1 MCQLPVQRQKAG
13 KVPKKFGGTGGQ
25 RGQGRDSDMTAT
37 DGSRP
42 PDRDDRT
49 RSGADRPDGPDVPT
63 PRVKFLRATRQLMRG
78 SRALI
83 TGGDAGIGRV
93 IAVGLAKE
101 GVDVAI
107 AYGLD
112 EPTDDAARTA
122 TLVEQEGRRCV
133 VMRGDLSDED
143 TCQQAVNEVVAE
155 LGGIDILVHV
165 TAIQSGFAD
174 CERLEDDGGQRKF
187 RTNLFSFFMAT
198 RRPTPPFRKR
208 KGRRSASEDLI

>member
-1 MCQLPVQRQKAG
+1 
-13 KVPKKFGGTGGQ
+13 
-25 RGQGRDSDMTAT
+25 
-37 DGSRP
+37 
-42 PDRDDRT
+42 
-49 RSGADRPDGPDVPT
+49 
-63 PRVKFLRATRQLMRG
+63 MRG

-107 AYGLD
+107 AYSLD

-155 LGGIDILVHV
+155 LGGIDILVNV
-165 TAIQSGFAD
+165 TAIQSGSAD
-174 CERLEDDGGQRKF
+174 LEGLDDDRWQGKF
-187 RTNLFSFFMAT
+187 RANLFSFFMAT
-198 RRPTPPFRKR
+198 RRPIPPFRKR
-208 KGRRSASEDLI
+208 KGRRRLSEDLIIDNL

>member
-63 PRVKFLRATRQLMRG
+63 PRVEFLRATRQLMRG

-93 IAVGLAKE
+93 IAVGLARE

-107 AYGLD
+107 AYSHD
-112 EPTDDAARTA
+112 EPAEDAARTA

-133 VMRGDLSDED
+133 TMRGDLSDED
-143 TCQQAVNEVVAE
+143 TCQDAVNQAVAE
-155 LGGIDILVHV
+155 LGGIDILVNV
-165 TAIQSGFAD
+165 TAIQSGPGD
-174 CERLEDDGGQRKF
+174 LGDLDDERWERKF
-187 RTNLFSFFMAT
+187 RTSLFSFFVAT
-198 RRPTPPFRKR
+198 GT
-208 KGRRSASEDLI
+208 ASPVS

>member
-1 MCQLPVQRQKAG
+1 MTAASGDQLPPEENEDRAQTAQPG
-13 KVPKKFGGTGGQ
+13 PPVP
-25 RGQGRDSDMTAT
+25 
-37 DGSRP
+37 
-42 PDRDDRT
+42 
-49 RSGADRPDGPDVPT
+49 GP
-63 PRVKFLRATRQLMRG
+63 REEFLRSTRQLMRG

-155 LGGIDILVHV
+155 LGGIDILVNV

-174 CERLEDDGGQRKF
+174 LEELDDDRWQRKF
-187 RTNLFSFFMAT
+187 RTNLFS
-198 RRPTPPFRKR
+198 
-208 KGRRSASEDLI
+208 

>member
-1 MCQLPVQRQKAG
+1 
-13 KVPKKFGGTGGQ
+13 
-25 RGQGRDSDMTAT
+25 
-37 DGSRP
+37 
-42 PDRDDRT
+42 
-49 RSGADRPDGPDVPT
+49 
-63 PRVKFLRATRQLMRG
+63 MRG

-155 LGGIDILVHV
+155 LGGIDILVNV

-174 CERLEDDGGQRKF
+174 LEGLDDDRWQRKF

-198 RRPTPPFRKR
+198 RRPTPPSRKR
-208 KGRRSASEDLI
+208 KGRRSASEDLIIDNL